1 MVIIGRFNPPK
12 QNLFGVLNS
21 FLRVLS
27 STRPKVLGFV
37 SYLTK
42 VLKCASVNINDE
54 VATKP
59 QRVQTWLKHSDSF
72 LVSSD
77 KSFR

>member
-1 MVIIGRFNPPK
+1 MVLD
-12 QNLFGVLNS
+12 Q
-21 FLRVLS
+21 
-27 STRPKVLGFV
+27 KVLGFM

-59 QRVQTWLKHSDSF
+59 QGNCKPN
-72 LVSSD
+72 
-77 KSFR
+77 